1 MIGRLLTWMRVP
13 APFLVAIWT
22 VAAWLVLHQS
32 AAGFLSLFI
41 VVPAAF
47 IQLAVLGFMLWLR
60 PSVRIRRVYHRED
73 ALWYFGTLAAWLVG
87 AVLPS
92 PWGGLV
98 QIAAFVLGIAAMA
111 RIGAITQ
118 SENLEVMQAR
128 ADRIREHLA
137 DQAAGPAWG
146 PHAGK
151 VITVETG
158 DTWDEHVDD
167 PRRGG
172 EAIEAEIVD
181 EPDDRRD
188 DEAGEEWTARPRGE
202 H

>member
-47 IQLAVLGFMLWLR
+47 LQLALLGLMLWLR
-60 PSVRIRRVYHRED
+60 PSVRIRRQYHPLD
-73 ALWYFGTLAAWLVG
+73 GVWYFSTLGAWMLG
-87 AVLPS
+87 ALAPA

-98 QIAAFVLGIAAMA
+98 QIAAFVLGVVAMA
-111 RIGAITQ
+111 RIARVTQ
-118 SENLEVMQAR
+118 EENLAAMQAR

-137 DQAAGPAWG
+137 EEAAGPAWG
-146 PHAGK
+146 PHAGR
-151 VITVETG
+151 VITVETS
-158 DTWDEHVDD
+158 DTWDEHSDD
-167 PRRGG
+167 PGRGG
-172 EAIEAEIVD
+172 EAIEAEIIDDADERRD
-181 EPDDRRD
+181 EP
-188 DEAGEEWTARPRGE
+188 GEEWTARPRGE
-202 H
+202 S